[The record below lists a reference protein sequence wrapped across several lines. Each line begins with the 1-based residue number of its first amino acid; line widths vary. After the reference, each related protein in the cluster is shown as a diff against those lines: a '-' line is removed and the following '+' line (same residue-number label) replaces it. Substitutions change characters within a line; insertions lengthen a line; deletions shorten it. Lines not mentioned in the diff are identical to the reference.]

1 MLLLVLLCA
10 IVACVDASQP
20 NVLSLACSEA
30 DAAQQ
35 WINGALDA
43 TLLVLETLY
52 GGWNCAGQLVD
63 ACYEEAAK
71 IDAITCIEPTNPEC
85 FDGCHLEN
93 QIVVD
98 DECCKNEFDAPTMD
112 GDAVCRTNRKWLS
125 IAFDKLYMALD
136 AYDAESYALATELA
150 CAAEKI
156 FSAVLQSL
164 GSSFLLDVATY
175 RHIVSPQSTNKYDD
189 IEVAALT
196 TLARTVQSFR
206 DCTTVGCHDH
216 VLIATYTLFR
226 TDVDGSLPVGVNQL
240 LWPIGGTMSA
250 FDKTGLPADSR
261 CAVTQALSSVTPT
274 TNVNYR
280 LPTLGHIDYARVVQ
294 SFSRCSGFPVSG
306 CVQGYHDLSI
316 NRCCNTLTLVKDI
329 GKTAALL
336 PTNEE
341 SPTPRVYAFAYVAHY
356 KSKITYE
363 SDPTRNNE
371 VELDLFVRTAAA
383 DACVDRAVGSSTL
396 ASADALAPQVTTL
409 AFASGESRCFGG
421 SDSGKPC
428 TARNSCGSGLACV
441 TRPGTKTAYCFDG
454 DWWNEAM
461 PCTPAGS
468 QCPYGDCYGAVSGT
482 ASIDAVWQ
490 ENSCDDPRRASFICK
505 DSTLRALK
513 NGVGPSL
520 NKVKRV

>member
-1 MLLLVLLCA
+1 MLALFLICLVA
-10 IVACVDASQP
+10 VVRVGATQP
-20 NVLSLACSEA
+20 SFLSLACNEA

-35 WINGALDA
+35 WINGALDS
-43 TLLVLETLY
+43 TLLVLETLF
-52 GGWNCAGQLVD
+52 GGWNCDGQLVD
-63 ACYEEAAK
+63 ACFEETDK

-98 DECCKNEFDAPTMD
+98 DACCKDEFDAPTMD

-125 IAFDKLYMALD
+125 IAFDKLYAAFE
-136 AYDAESYALATELA
+136 AYDQEAYALATELA

-164 GSSFLLDVATY
+164 GSSFLLDNATY
-175 RHIVSPQSTNKYDD
+175 RHIVSPQTSNKYFGT
-189 IEVAALT
+189 EVTALT
-196 TLARTVQSFR
+196 TLVRTVQSFR

-226 TDVDGSLPVGVNQL
+226 TDVDGPVPVGVNQL

-250 FDKTGLPADSR
+250 FDKTGLPADSH
-261 CAVTQALSSVTPT
+261 CAITQALPSVTPA
-274 TNVNYR
+274 TNVAYR
-280 LPTLGHIDYARVVQ
+280 LPTLGHLDYARVVQ

-336 PTNEE
+336 PTDEE
-341 SPTPRVYAFAYVAHY
+341 SPTPRVYAFAYVAHF

-363 SDPTRNNE
+363 SNPARNNE

-383 DACVDRAVGSSTL
+383 DACVDSEVVSSVPAASQASSRA
-396 ASADALAPQVTTL
+396 TTL
-409 AFASGESRCFGG
+409 AMAVGESRCFGG
-421 SDSGKPC
+421 TDSGKQC
-428 TARNSCGSGLACV
+428 SARNSCGSGLACV
-441 TRPGTKTAYCFDG
+441 TRPGTKKAYCFDG

-461 PCTPAGS
+461 PCTPTGS

-482 ASIDAVWQ
+482 ASIEDVWK
-490 ENSCDDPRRASFICK
+490 ENSCDDPRRASTICA
-505 DSTLRALK
+505 DATLRSLK
-513 NGVGPSL
+513 NGDGHPN